1 MTDHVLTL
9 PAVDLDA
16 RAHRLGVSRATLE
29 VLAQADVLDLHVDT
43 FIPVR
48 LWGYDVLQDHGRGPL
63 IGRFFGHLDVPR
75 LALAGV
81 TGAMWSLTTNPFRT
95 STSRWRLFQRNLAA
109 MQRLVADSGGRLRL
123 ARDVA
128 EYLQARHAGAHAVL
142 LSVQGGNALQAAP
155 DLDAVLA
162 TGLLTRVTLVHL
174 TDSCY
179 GPTSS
184 PLSLHR
190 AAGLSNVGRDLVQAL
205 DRHRVFVDLAHIRA
219 RAFWDAVEVHDPTRP
234 LIATHTGVCG
244 VTPHWRNLDDR
255 QVRAIGES
263 GGVVGV
269 IFAANFLKKRG
280 SPHRGAQLVLDHLQH
295 IIDVAGE
302 GTAALGSDYDGA
314 IVPPADLRDG
324 LGVPRL
330 VEAMLQRGWSHARI
344 LAILG
349 GNALR
354 ALGHLRPL
362 GWNRAVRTTPPLT
375 V

>member
-1 MTDHVLTL
+1 MTQHDLTV
-9 PAVDLDA
+9 PTADLDLRA
-16 RAHRLGVSRATLE
+16 RRLGVSPATLDL
-29 VLAQADVLDLHVDT
+29 LAQADVLDLHVDT

-48 LWGYDVLQDHGRGPL
+48 LWGYDVLRDHGRGPL

-95 STSRWRLFQRNLAA
+95 AASRWRLFQQNLTR
-109 MQRLVADSGGRLRL
+109 MRELVQKSKGRLQF

-142 LSVQGGNALQAAP
+142 LSIQGGNALEAAP
-155 DLDAVLA
+155 DLDAVLES
-162 TGLLTRVTLVHL
+162 GLLTRVTLVHL
-174 TDSCY
+174 TDSCF

-184 PLSLHR
+184 PLSTHR
-190 AAGLSNVGRDLVQAL
+190 GAGLSDAGRQLVQAL
-205 DRHRVFVDLAHIRA
+205 DRHRVFVDLAHIRP
-219 RAFWDAVEVHDPTRP
+219 RAFWDAVEVHDPSRP

-255 QVRAIGES
+255 QVRAIGDS

-280 SPHRGAQLVLDHLQH
+280 SAQRGAHLVLDHLQH
-295 IIDVAGE
+295 IVDVAGE
-302 GTAALGSDYDGA
+302 GAAALGSDYDGA

-330 VEAMLQRGWSHARI
+330 VEAMRDRGWSTARI

-354 ALGHLRPL
+354 ALGHLRPA
-362 GWNRAVRTTPPLT
+362 GWTLAARPTPHPHA
-375 V
+375 